1 MKENSDGFV
10 RADQIDLK
18 SLDEQLERHLNR
30 ALTMEKTRKRNS
42 DDNIVYTTSAAATTT
57 AVAFSSKTSFTEKKQ
72 RQEWE
77 IDPSKLIIKTV
88 IARGT
93 FGTVHRGVYDGQDVA
108 VKMLDWGEE
117 GHRTEAEI
125 ASLRLAFTQEVAVW
139 HKLDHPNVTKFIG
152 ATMGSSELQIQTENG
167 LMGMPSN
174 VCCVVVEYLPG
185 GALKSYLI
193 KNRRRKLAFKLVVQL
208 ALDLARGLSY
218 LHSQKIV
225 HRDVKTEN
233 MLLDKTRTVKIADFG
248 VARVEA
254 SNPNDMTGETGTLG
268 YMAPEV
274 LNGNPYNRKC
284 DVYSFGICL
293 WEIYCCDMPY
303 PDLSFS
309 EVTSAVVRQNLRP
322 EMPRCCPSVLAN
334 VMKRCWDANPDK
346 RPEMDE
352 VVSMLEAIDTTKGG
366 GMIPLDQP
374 QEMTVGVGI
383 AVDPKR
389 VEMAV
394 LEASVLRSS
403 IMVDV
408 AGRISY
414 GSETRFE

>member
-1 MKENSDGFV
+1 MKENNTNNNDGFV

-18 SLDEQLERHLNR
+18 SLDEQLEKHLNR
-30 ALTMEKTRKRNS
+30 AWTMEKNKKPEFEDSVT
-42 DDNIVYTTSAAATTT
+42 AAAAAS
-57 AVAFSSKTSFTEKKQ
+57 AVKLPEKGGGKKE

-77 IDPSKLIIKTV
+77 IDPSKLLVKGV
-88 IARGT
+88 LARGT
-93 FGTVHRGVYDGQDVA
+93 FGTVHRGVYDGLDVA

-125 ASLRLAFTQEVAVW
+125 QSLRAAFTQEVAVW

-152 ATMGSSELQIQTENG
+152 ATMGSSELNIQTENG
-167 LMGMPSN
+167 QISMPSN
-174 VCCVVVEYLPG
+174 ICCVVVEYLPG
-185 GALKSYLI
+185 GALKNYLI
-193 KNRRRKLAFKLVVQL
+193 KNRRKKLAFKVVVQM
-208 ALDLARGLSY
+208 ALDLSRGLSY

-322 EMPRCCPSVLAN
+322 EIPRCCPSSLAN

-352 VVSMLEAIDTTKGG
+352 VVTMLEAIDTSKGG
-366 GMIPLDQP
+366 GMIPGDQAQGCLCFRRHRGP
-374 QEMTVGVGI
+374 
-383 AVDPKR
+383 
-389 VEMAV
+389 
-394 LEASVLRSS
+394 
-403 IMVDV
+403 
-408 AGRISY
+408 
-414 GSETRFE
+414 

>member
-1 MKENSDGFV
+1 MKDGGGGGGGGGGDAGFV

-18 SLDEQLERHLNR
+18 SLDEQLERHLSR
-30 ALTMEKTRKRNS
+30 AWTMEKRKEEA
-42 DDNIVYTTSAAATTT
+42 SAGAN
-57 AVAFSSKTSFTEKKQ
+57 Q
-72 RQEWE
+72 RGGGSGGGRQHSLRPGREDWE
-77 IDPSKLIIKTV
+77 IDPAKLVVKGV

-93 FGTVHRGVYDGQDVA
+93 FGTVHRGIYDGHDVA
-108 VKMLDWGEE
+108 VKLLDWGED
-117 GHRTEAEI
+117 GHRSEQDI
-125 ASLRLAFTQEVAVW
+125 AAVRAAFSQEVSVW

-152 ATMGSSELQIQTENG
+152 AIMGARDLNIQTENG
-167 LMGMPSN
+167 HIGMPTN
-174 VCCVVVEYLPG
+174 ICCVVVEYLAG
-185 GALKSYLI
+185 GALKSFLI
-193 KNRRRKLAFKLVVQL
+193 KNRRRKLAFKVVVQI

-218 LHSQKIV
+218 LHSKKIV

-248 VARVEA
+248 VARLEA
-254 SNPNDMTGETGTLG
+254 SNPSDMTGETGTLG

-322 EMPRCCPSVLAN
+322 EIPRCCPSSLAN

-346 RPEMDE
+346 RPEMAE
-352 VVSMLEAIDTTKGG
+352 VVSLLEAIDTSKGG
-366 GMIPLDQP
+366 GMIPVDQRP
-374 QEMTVGVGI
+374 GCLPCFRQYRG
-383 AVDPKR
+383 P
-389 VEMAV
+389 
-394 LEASVLRSS
+394 
-403 IMVDV
+403 
-408 AGRISY
+408 
-414 GSETRFE
+414 

>member
-1 MKENSDGFV
+1 MIFGEEYGGLPHSVPLPNKNTPALSLPSSFIFVCITTTTTEMNNINNDGFV

-18 SLDEQLERHLNR
+18 SLDEQLERHLTR
-30 ALTMEKTRKRNS
+30 VWTMEKNKNNHPHPPT
-42 DDNIVYTTSAAATTT
+42 AT
-57 AVAFSSKTSFTEKKQ
+57 K

-77 IDPSKLIIKTV
+77 IDPSKLIIKSAL
-88 IARGT
+88 ARGT
-93 FGTVHRGVYDGQDVA
+93 YGTVHRGVYDGVDVA
-108 VKMLDWGEE
+108 VKLLDWGEE
-117 GHRTEAEI
+117 GHRSEAEI
-125 ASLRLAFTQEVAVW
+125 QTLRAAFTQEVVVW

-152 ATMGSSELQIQTENG
+152 ATMGSSDLQIQTENG
-167 LMGMPSN
+167 QIGMPSN
-174 VCCVVVEYLPG
+174 ICCVVVEYLPG
-185 GALKSYLI
+185 GALKSYLL
-193 KNRRRKLAFKLVVQL
+193 KNRRKKLPFKVVIQI

-218 LHSQKIV
+218 LHSQKVV

-233 MLLDKTRTVKIADFG
+233 VLLDKTRTVKIADFG

-322 EMPRCCPSVLAN
+322 DIPRCCPSSLSN
-334 VMKRCWDANPDK
+334 VMKQCWDANPDK

-352 VVSMLEAIDTTKGG
+352 VVRMLEGIDTTKGG
-366 GMIPLDQP
+366 GMIPGDQAQGCLCFRKYRGP
-374 QEMTVGVGI
+374 
-383 AVDPKR
+383 
-389 VEMAV
+389 
-394 LEASVLRSS
+394 
-403 IMVDV
+403 
-408 AGRISY
+408 
-414 GSETRFE
+414 